1 MNTPEI
7 KQFIQKRSELFW
19 YIRKGK
25 KQDIPMM
32 FLVETILIY
41 GDVPDVKELF
51 ALIGVKKAAE
61 IFFKQVNS
69 KRNNYPARTAHY
81 FSLFFHRY
89 A

>member
-1 MNTPEI
+1 MNSPEI

-19 YIRKGK
+19 YIREGK
-25 KQDIPMM
+25 KQDIPLM

-51 ALIGVKKAAE
+51 ALIGIKKTAE
-61 IFFKQVNS
+61 IFFQQVRS
-69 KRNNYPARTAHY
+69 ARNNYPARTAHY
-81 FSLFFHRY
+81 FSLFFQRY